1 MYRSY
6 IMFRHKGGTSTDHVL
21 ALTTDYPGTAL
32 SFTDDVGAE
41 EDPVRTLP
49 FTSMGLQLI
58 NDSDN
63 SIFMSLDGETDHFEL
78 YGKENLILDN
88 FRVSKI
94 FLRGTDVLDEY
105 RLIVW
110 PWAGE
115 QE

>member
-6 IMFRHKGGTSTDHVL
+6 ILFRRYGGTSLDHEMQLTL
-21 ALTTDYPGTAL
+21 AYPETGL
-32 SFTDDVGAE
+32 SFTDDVGAWE
-41 EDPVRTLP
+41 STPRTLP

-88 FRVSKI
+88 FRVSKL
-94 FLRGTDVLDEY
+94 FLRCTNILDEY

-115 QE
+115 TE